1 MRGFVLFVSPYNIF
15 YMEGDQM
22 AINLKQIG
30 LDWSEVKPPER
41 ETAVRILRRL
51 GLPAEGYVL

>member
-1 MRGFVLFVSPYNIF
+1 
-15 YMEGDQM
+15 MEGDQM

-30 LDWSEVKPPER
+30 LGWSEVKPPER

>member
-1 MRGFVLFVSPYNIF
+1 
-15 YMEGDQM
+15 M

-41 ETAVRILRRL
+41 NLTDTKEAS
-51 GLPAEGYVL
+51 LPAEGYVL

>member
-1 MRGFVLFVSPYNIF
+1 
-15 YMEGDQM
+15 MEGDQM

-51 GLPAEGYVL
+51 GLPTEGYVL